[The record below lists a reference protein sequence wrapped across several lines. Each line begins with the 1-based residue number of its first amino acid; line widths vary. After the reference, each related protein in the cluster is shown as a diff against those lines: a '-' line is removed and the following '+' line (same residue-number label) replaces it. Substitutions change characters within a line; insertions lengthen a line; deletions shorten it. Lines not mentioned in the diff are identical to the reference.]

1 MMHRFRV
8 RIFARAVRGAFV
20 VYREEEKRVRGRAE
34 KMREDPA
41 EVRKWEKVSPV
52 DGERNVPGEN
62 CSRRELF
69 PAIYFSSYQR
79 HAYHGRL
86 DAFLKSKVTIPSVER
101 ACNVNQKFIRV
112 IASIYISRERYKIR
126 DEESLV

>member
-41 EVRKWEKVSPV
+41 EVRKSK
-52 DGERNVPGEN
+52 PGGWRAQR
-62 CSRRELF
+62 SRRELF

-79 HAYHGRL
+79 HAYRGRL

-126 DEESLV
+126 DEESFV

>member
-20 VYREEEKRVRGRAE
+20 VYREEEKRVRRGEGGGEDERGPGGSKKMGKSKPGGWRAQ
-34 KMREDPA
+34 R
-41 EVRKWEKVSPV
+41 
-52 DGERNVPGEN
+52 
-62 CSRRELF
+62 SRRELF

-79 HAYHGRL
+79 HAYRGRL

-112 IASIYISRERYKIR
+112 IALPAIYISRERYKIR
-126 DEESLV
+126 DEESFV

>member
-8 RIFARAVRGAFV
+8 RIFAHAVRGAFV

-62 CSRRELF
+62 CSRRFISRVTNDTLITVAST
-69 PAIYFSSYQR
+69 P
-79 HAYHGRL
+79 
-86 DAFLKSKVTIPSVER
+86 FLKAKLPFPLSNELVT
-101 ACNVNQKFIRV
+101 
-112 IASIYISRERYKIR
+112 
-126 DEESLV
+126 

>member
-20 VYREEEKRVRGRAE
+20 VYREEEKRVRRGEGGGEDERGPGGSKKMGKSKPGGWRAQ
-34 KMREDPA
+34 R
-41 EVRKWEKVSPV
+41 
-52 DGERNVPGEN
+52 
-62 CSRRELF
+62 SRRELF